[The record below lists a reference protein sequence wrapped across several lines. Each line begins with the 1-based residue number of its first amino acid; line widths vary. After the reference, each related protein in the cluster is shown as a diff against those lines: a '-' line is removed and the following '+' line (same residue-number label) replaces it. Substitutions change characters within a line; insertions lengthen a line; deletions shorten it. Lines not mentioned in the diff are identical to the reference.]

1 MPRCAY
7 CHVNGHII
15 TTCPKLRCSICGK
28 YGLTQVKCEK
38 IHVFMANANDLL
50 SDYIYILK
58 IVSLLIPYDLALLV
72 ARQWL
77 FDSNLNVLGSSYHVY
92 YGMNI
97 RKIKISCAPAYAL
110 VNTLFN
116 LHKTIDD
123 NKKQLNNIER
133 MIKMEEAR
141 LHLDNNNTII
151 KDIITQMRVR
161 LCNEYIRNKLQIQRE
176 KKMIEEYLK
185 TLLNIS
191 SR

>member
-1 MPRCAY
+1 
-7 CHVNGHII
+7 
-15 TTCPKLRCSICGK
+15 
-28 YGLTQVKCEK
+28 
-38 IHVFMANANDLL
+38 MANANDLL